1 MLKADVARSIER
13 VANVHG
19 IEPAALKAVVE
30 VESNGVVFADIDGQ
44 QMPIIRFE
52 GHYFDRLVTAARRD
66 EARSLGLASP
76 NVGGVKNP
84 SSQKA
89 RWQLLGRAMNIDK
102 QAALESTSF
111 GVGQVMGS
119 HWKALGYPSV
129 VAFFEEA
136 RSGVEGQV
144 ELMVRFIK
152 RNNLLGALQRKDWA
166 GFARGYNGPAYKTN
180 AYDTKMAAAYARYS
194 KSDIP
199 ASSGAEGM
207 LRLGSKGAGVR
218 EIQVLLMRAGHPVT
232 ADGDFGPATD
242 RALRNFQQESG
253 LLADGIAGPQTM
265 RKLKEFQTSPD
276 EKPGNLGIA
285 QVPEVKNAARNFGP
299 LALVTAARD
308 QIAEIATYV
317 TGINSDLATTIANGL
332 LAASGAIG
340 LGLTVWG
347 VYGWWKSKQT
357 VEQA

>member
-13 VANVHG
+13 VASVHG
-19 IEPAALKAVVE
+19 IDPAALKAVVE
-30 VESNGVVFADIDGQ
+30 VESNGVVFADIDGKE
-44 QMPIIRFE
+44 MPIIRFE
-52 GHYFDRLVTAARRD
+52 GHYFDRLVTASRREEARR
-66 EARSLGLASP
+66 LGLASP

-84 SSQKA
+84 ASQKA
-89 RWQLLGRAMNIDK
+89 RWQLLGRAMTIDK

-119 HWKALGYPSV
+119 HWKALGYPTV
-129 VAFFEEA
+129 IDLFEA
-136 RSGVEGQV
+136 SRSGVEGQV
-144 ELMVRFIK
+144 DLMVRFIK
-152 RNNLLGALQRKDWA
+152 TNNLLGALGRKDWA
-166 GFARGYNGPAYKTN
+166 GFARGYNGPAYKKN
-180 AYDTKMAAAYARYS
+180 AYDTKMAAAYERYAR
-194 KSDIP
+194 KEP
-199 ASSGAEGM
+199 VASGATGM

-218 EIQVLLMRAGHPVT
+218 EIQVLLTRAGHSVP

-242 RALRNFQQESG
+242 RALRSFQDENS
-253 LLADGIAGPQTM
+253 LTIDGVAGPQTM
-265 RKLKEFQTSPD
+265 RKLKEFQVSAD

-308 QIAEIATYV
+308 QIAELATYV
-317 TGINSDLATTIANGL
+317 TGINSDLANTIANGM
-332 LAASGAIG
+332 LAVSGAIG
-340 LGLTVWG
+340 LGLTIWG

>member
-13 VANVHG
+13 VASVHG
-19 IEPAALKAVVE
+19 IDPAALKAVVE
-30 VESNGVVFADIDGQ
+30 VESNGVVFADIDGKE
-44 QMPIIRFE
+44 MPIIRFE
-52 GHYFDRLVTAARRD
+52 GHYFDRLVTASRREEARR
-66 EARSLGLASP
+66 LGLASP
-76 NVGGVKNP
+76 TVGGVKNP
-84 SSQKA
+84 ASQKA
-89 RWQLLGRAMNIDK
+89 RWQLLGRAMTIDK

-129 VAFFEEA
+129 IDLFEAA

-144 ELMVRFIK
+144 DLMVRFIK
-152 RNNLLGALQRKDWA
+152 ANNLLGALNRKDWA
-166 GFARGYNGPAYKTN
+166 GFARGYNGPAYKKN
-180 AYDTKMAAAYARYS
+180 AYDTKMAAAYERYA
-194 KSDIP
+194 KKEP
-199 ASSGAEGM
+199 APSGAAGM

-218 EIQVLLMRAGHPVT
+218 EIQVLLTRAGYPVT

-242 RALRNFQQESG
+242 RTLRRFQDENG
-253 LLADGIAGPQTM
+253 LNADGVAGPQTM
-265 RKLKEFQTSPD
+265 RKLKEFQVSPD

-308 QIAEIATYV
+308 QIAELATYV
-317 TGINSDLATTIANGL
+317 TGINSDLANTIANGM
-332 LAASGAIG
+332 LAVSGAIG
-340 LGLTVWG
+340 LGLTIWG